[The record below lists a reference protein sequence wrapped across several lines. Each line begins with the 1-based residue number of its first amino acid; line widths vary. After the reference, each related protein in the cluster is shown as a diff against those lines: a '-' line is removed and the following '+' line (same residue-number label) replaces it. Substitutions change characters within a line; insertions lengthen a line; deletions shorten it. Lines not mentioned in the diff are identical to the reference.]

1 MADARSPH
9 YDLPIPDEG
18 NLTSEEF
25 VRIRNMVLALESVV
39 HGLDTALGG
48 KAAEGHDHVIAG
60 VQGLHDELTA
70 LSNAITA
77 LQSPTLASLEDVN
90 VSSAVDGQVLLFIGS
105 TWQAAKIASANVT
118 YGGSG
123 SVEGQLDSIS
133 VSLSGK
139 ASTVHTH
146 TIENVTGL
154 QSALDGKASAADL
167 AGKANSSHSHAIS
180 QVTGLQSALDGKLA
194 TGGKAA
200 DSDKLDGL
208 NSSQLV
214 RSDGNDTMSGSYTI
228 AGNLTVHTNIYV
240 GKNGGGDSWA
250 FFYDDNSNTWRN
262 LGWDDS
268 QNAFG
273 AEENDGGFHKL
284 AFCDTQT
291 SASAT
296 NFPIGHV
303 LVASFQGGTNR
314 NASRSIYLYTGN
326 SQQYVDSTHSS
337 GKGSILAGT
346 YRARGVASGGET
358 YIYQRVA

>member
-9 YDLPIPDEG
+9 YGLQIPDEG

-39 HGLDTALGG
+39 YGLDTALAG

-60 VQGLHDELTA
+60 VQGLQDELTA

-77 LQSPTLASLEDVN
+77 LQSPTLASLDDVN

-133 VSLSGK
+133 ASLSGK

-146 TIENVTGL
+146 SIGNVTGL

-167 AGKANSSHSHAIS
+167 AGKADSSHTHAIS
-180 QVTGLQSALDGKLA
+180 NVAGLQSALDGKLA
-194 TGGKAA
+194 TGGKAT

-208 NSSQLV
+208 NSSQFV
-214 RSDGNDTMSGSYTI
+214 RSDGNDTMSGSFTATGNI
-228 AGNLTVHTNIYV
+228 AAQGHMYI
-240 GKNGGGDSWA
+240 GKNGGADSWA
-250 FFYDDNSNTWRN
+250 NFYDDNSDTWRN

-268 QNAFG
+268 QNCFG

-291 SASAT
+291 SHSAT

-303 LVASFQGGTNR
+303 LIASCNSLPNR
-314 NASRSIYLYTGN
+314 NQNRTIYHYNANNAQYIDSSFNSGN
-326 SQQYVDSTHSS
+326 RGSTLS
-337 GKGSILAGT
+337 GT
-346 YRARGVASGGET
+346 YRARGAAGSET
-358 YIYQRVA
+358 FAYERVS